1 MHDTRVSIG
10 TARMNGSDVPGRSWW
25 LTALVGLTA
34 LGAAATGVSRLDWG
48 AVAIMTALGL
58 GTGLFA
64 FPIGGGAYV
73 SFSTAVFVAAVA
85 LFGTPVAIVV
95 VAATTAILNSVC
107 FRRNVR
113 STLADAGAQVIAVGA
128 AGLVYAAV
136 GGRLVPTSMS
146 LLDAGRCFA
155 AFVTYGAVASAMRAV
170 AAVTVTNPLAEYARW
185 FAGRG
190 VIVEL
195 AMLPL
200 ALLLIASYTPG
211 EPATFPLL
219 AVVLMVS
226 SAAGKALWDAR
237 ESLVRRVSELKV
249 LNAAA
254 HALSD
259 ARHMRDVTATLRAHA
274 AQLMGARSVTL
285 SLCLDENGLVEALG
299 TDDGASGRRRP
310 TAAEAW
316 VMKHRLPLVAADP
329 TRDCPQEWGGS
340 SESRPTTGTW
350 LGVPLLRG
358 AKMLGVLSVLGS
370 GRRSLSSQ
378 DADLLSA
385 LGNQV
390 ARVVENVRLLER
402 LEESRADLERSN
414 RTLEDRVRERTRQLE
429 KARCELED
437 LNEGLERRIEERTE
451 ELESVHTRVI
461 QSGRL
466 AAVGELA
473 AGIAHELNNPLAGIL
488 GYAQYDLERVL
499 ARQAAGLSP
508 EETAQVATHI
518 RHVERET
525 QRCKRIVE
533 NLLTFA
539 RGARCEF
546 ADVDV
551 NDIVERTVECT
562 ERQLAM
568 RGIEL
573 DVRLDRTLPS
583 ITGDSSELQHV
594 FANIILNAR
603 NAMSDGG
610 RLRIQTMRDAA
621 AGRGDRVAVRFED
634 TGHGIAKEDMLRIF
648 EPFFTTHPGEESS
661 GLGLS
666 VSHGIVREHG
676 GEIEVESVEGSGA
689 AFTVRLPARGPAGA
703 C

>member
-1 MHDTRVSIG
+1 MHDTRVSIAG
-10 TARMNGSDVPGRSWW
+10 NWANEREVPGRSWW

-34 LGAAATGVSRLDWG
+34 IGVATVGVSRLDWG

-64 FPIGGGAYV
+64 FPIGGGACV
-73 SFSTAVFVAAVA
+73 SFSTAVFVAAMA
-85 LFGTPVAIVV
+85 LFGTPVAILV
-95 VAATTAILNSVC
+95 VAATTAILDSLC
-107 FRRNVR
+107 FRRGFR
-113 STLADAGAQVIAVGA
+113 MTSSDAGAQVIAVGA
-128 AGLVYAAV
+128 AGLVYGAV
-136 GGRLVPTSMS
+136 GGRLVPTSMT
-146 LLDAGRCFA
+146 LLDAAHCFA

-170 AAVTVTNPLAEYARW
+170 AAVTVRNPLAEYARW
-185 FAGRG
+185 FAGKG

-237 ESLVRRVSELKV
+237 ESLVRRVGQLRV

-254 HALSD
+254 HSLSD
-259 ARHMRDVTATLRAHA
+259 ARRMRDIIAGLRAHA
-274 AQLMGARSVTL
+274 AQLLGARSVTL
-285 SLCLDENGLVEALG
+285 SLRLDESGKVESLS
-299 TDDGASGRRRP
+299 TDDTATGPCRP

-329 TRDCPQEWGGS
+329 SRECPDEWSGS
-340 SESRPTTGTW
+340 SERRPTQGTW

-358 AKMLGVLSVLGS
+358 SRMLGVLSVLGS
-370 GRRSLSSQ
+370 GWRSLSTQ

-390 ARVVENVRLLER
+390 AHVVENVRLLER

-414 RTLEDRVRERTRQLE
+414 RTLEDRVRERTRELE
-429 KARCELED
+429 KARRELESLNGD
-437 LNEGLERRIEERTE
+437 LELRVEERTR
-451 ELESVHTRVI
+451 ELESVHAKVVR
-461 QSGRL
+461 SGRL

-499 ARQAAGLSP
+499 AREATGLGP
-508 EETAQVATHI
+508 AETAQVATHI
-518 RHVERET
+518 RHVEREA
-525 QRCKRIVE
+525 QRCKKIVE

-546 ADVDV
+546 NDVDV

-573 DVRLDRTLPS
+573 TVHLDRSLPC
-583 ITGDSSELQHV
+583 INGDSSELQHV

-610 RLRIQTMRDAA
+610 QLRIRTLRDLAEGGA
-621 AGRGDRVAVRFED
+621 ERVAVRFED
-634 TGHGIAKEDMLRIF
+634 TGHGVAKEDLVRIF
-648 EPFFTTHPGEESS
+648 EPFFTTHPGEETS

-666 VSHGIVREHG
+666 VSHGIVKEHG
-676 GEIEVESVEGSGA
+676 GEIEVESLQGSGTT
-689 AFTVRLPARGPAGA
+689 FTVRLPVRAAA
-703 C
+703 